1 MTKTTTTKDK
11 PKKQATSSPE
21 RNIRCE
27 AVIIIEAAILVC
39 SAGVFIGQLPLFFR
53 NLQDMPLILA
63 IIGMAITSLLVQGLI
78 VLKQSRRT
86 DQYRQRITALAMTVV
101 YPVVQ
106 FIVLAQFY
114 VFQVG
119 PFSSALREATRAIF
133 SATLAFN
140 NSLPAILFMVA
151 CTTIG
156 SLWLWKIIAMPKGA
170 SYWQPRPA
178 DQLSE
183 AEKTKQE
190 RGLRCRKIGVTLMVR
205 VPFALICA
213 FILVAT
219 LLYITPA
226 TILFVMMMAMSAVVP
241 HAVILAG
248 VYAKGRGVL
257 QDKALTNYERI
268 AYNRNKLALIQGIR
282 RVGARAYQNGRTD
295 AEN

>member
-1 MTKTTTTKDK
+1 MTKTTAIKNE
-11 PKKQATSSPE
+11 PKKQAASSPE

-53 NLQDMPLILA
+53 NLQDMPLVLTVIGVA
-63 IIGMAITSLLVQGLI
+63 IASLLVQGLI

-86 DQYRQRITALAMTVV
+86 DQYRQRIAALAMTVV

-156 SLWLWKIIAMPKGA
+156 SLWLWKIIITPEGV

-183 AEKTKQE
+183 AEKIKQE
-190 RGLRCRKIGVTLMVR
+190 RGLRYRKVGVTLMVR

-213 FILVAT
+213 FMFVIT
-219 LLYITPA
+219 LLYIVRA
-226 TILFVMMMAMSAVVP
+226 TILFAVMMAMSAVLP
-241 HAVILAG
+241 YAVILSFVVG
-248 VYAKGRGVL
+248 LVYMLKGEV
-257 QDKALTNYERI
+257 Y
-268 AYNRNKLALIQGIR
+268 Y
-282 RVGARAYQNGRTD
+282 RVKH
-295 AEN
+295 

>member
-1 MTKTTTTKDK
+1 MTKTTTIKNE
-11 PKKQATSSPE
+11 PKKQAASSPE

-27 AVIIIEAAILVC
+27 AVIVIEAAILVC
-39 SAGVFIGQLPLFFR
+39 SAGAFIGQLPLFFR
-53 NLQDMPLILA
+53 NLQDMPLLLA
-63 IIGMAITSLLVQGLI
+63 VIGVAIASLLVQGLI

-86 DQYRQRITALAMTVV
+86 DQYRQRIAALAMTVV

-106 FIVLAQFY
+106 FIIFVLLY
-114 VFQVG
+114 TSQVG

-156 SLWLWKIIAMPKGA
+156 SLWLWKIIIMPEGV
-170 SYWQPRPA
+170 SYWQPRPT

-183 AEKTKQE
+183 AENIKQE
-190 RGLRCRKIGVTLMVR
+190 RGLRYRNIGLTLMVR

-241 HAVILAG
+241 HAVILSFVVG
-248 VYAKGRGVL
+248 LVYMMKS
-257 QDKALTNYERI
+257 KI
-268 AYNRNKLALIQGIR
+268 
-282 RVGARAYQNGRTD
+282 
-295 AEN
+295 

>member
-39 SAGVFIGQLPLFFR
+39 SAGAFIGQLPLFFR
-53 NLQDMPLILA
+53 NLQDMPLMLA

-86 DQYRQRITALAMTVV
+86 DQYRQRIAALAMTVV

-119 PFSSALREATRAIF
+119 PFSSAIREATRAIF

-156 SLWLWKIIAMPKGA
+156 SLWLWKIIAMPEGV

-183 AEKTKQE
+183 AEKIKQE
-190 RGLRCRKIGVTLMVR
+190 RGLRYRKIGLTLMVR

-213 FILVAT
+213 FMFVMT

-226 TILFVMMMAMSAVVP
+226 TILFAMIMAMSAVVP
-241 HAVILAG
+241 HAVILSFVVG
-248 VYAKGRGVL
+248 LVYMMKS
-257 QDKALTNYERI
+257 KI
-268 AYNRNKLALIQGIR
+268 
-282 RVGARAYQNGRTD
+282 
-295 AEN
+295 

>member
-1 MTKTTTTKDK
+1 MTKTTATTTKNK
-11 PKKQATSSPE
+11 PKKQAASSPE

-27 AVIIIEAAILVC
+27 AVIVIEAAILVC
-39 SAGVFIGQLPLFFR
+39 STGVFIGQLPLFFQ
-53 NLQDMPLILA
+53 NLQDMPLVLA
-63 IIGMAITSLLVQGLI
+63 VIDVAIASLLVQGLI

-86 DQYRQRITALAMTVV
+86 DQYRQRIAALAMAVV

-106 FIVLAQFY
+106 FVVLALFY
-114 VFQVG
+114 ISQVG

-140 NSLPAILFMVA
+140 NSLPAILFMVV

-183 AEKTKQE
+183 AERIKQ
-190 RGLRCRKIGVTLMVR
+190 RQGLRYRNIGLTLMVR

-213 FILVAT
+213 FILVVT
-219 LLYITPA
+219 LLYIAPA
-226 TILFVMMMAMSAVVP
+226 TILFAMIMAMSAVVP
-241 HAVILAG
+241 HAVILSFVVG
-248 VYAKGRGVL
+248 LVYMLKGEVYY
-257 QDKALTNYERI
+257 KI
-268 AYNRNKLALIQGIR
+268 KH
-282 RVGARAYQNGRTD
+282 
-295 AEN
+295 

>member
-1 MTKTTTTKDK
+1 
-11 PKKQATSSPE
+11 
-21 RNIRCE
+21 
-27 AVIIIEAAILVC
+27 
-39 SAGVFIGQLPLFFR
+39 
-53 NLQDMPLILA
+53 
-63 IIGMAITSLLVQGLI
+63 MA
-78 VLKQSRRT
+78 
-86 DQYRQRITALAMTVV
+86 VV

-106 FIVLAQFY
+106 FVVLALFY
-114 VFQVG
+114 ISQVG
-119 PFSSALREATRAIF
+119 PFSSSLREATRAIF

-241 HAVILAG
+241 HAVILSFVVG
-248 VYAKGRGVL
+248 LVYMLKGEVYY
-257 QDKALTNYERI
+257 KI
-268 AYNRNKLALIQGIR
+268 KH
-282 RVGARAYQNGRTD
+282 
-295 AEN
+295 

>member
-1 MTKTTTTKDK
+1 MTKTTTTTTKNK
-11 PKKQATSSPE
+11 PKKQAASSPE

-39 SAGVFIGQLPLFFR
+39 SAGAFIGQLPLFFR

-86 DQYRQRITALAMTVV
+86 DQYRQRIAALAMTVV

-119 PFSSALREATRAIF
+119 PFSSAIREATRAIF

-190 RGLRCRKIGVTLMVR
+190 RGLRCRKIGLTLMVR

-213 FILVAT
+213 FMLVMT
-219 LLYITPA
+219 LLYIAPA
-226 TILFVMMMAMSAVVP
+226 TILFAMIMAMSAVVP
-241 HAVILAG
+241 HAVILSFVVG
-248 VYAKGRGVL
+248 LVYMLKGEVYY
-257 QDKALTNYERI
+257 KI
-268 AYNRNKLALIQGIR
+268 KH
-282 RVGARAYQNGRTD
+282 
-295 AEN
+295 

>member
-1 MTKTTTTKDK
+1 MIKTTTTKDK

-86 DQYRQRITALAMTVV
+86 DQYRQRIAALAMTVV

-119 PFSSALREATRAIF
+119 PFSSAIREATRAIF

-156 SLWLWKIIAMPKGA
+156 SLWLWKIIAMPEGV

-183 AEKTKQE
+183 AEKIKQE
-190 RGLRCRKIGVTLMVR
+190 RGLRYRKIGLTLMVR

-241 HAVILAG
+241 HAVILSFVVG
-248 VYAKGRGVL
+248 LVYMLKGEVYY
-257 QDKALTNYERI
+257 KI
-268 AYNRNKLALIQGIR
+268 KH
-282 RVGARAYQNGRTD
+282 
-295 AEN
+295 